1 MLMVDASCPGAT
13 EILPLYVFETAKSI
27 GRISMVSGINDRPV
41 VEDIRLLATQMVR
54 HDRWHLSGNQV

>member
-1 MLMVDASCPGAT
+1 MLLGDDSTSGAT
-13 EILPLYVFETAKSI
+13 EILPLYMFETAKSI

-54 HDRWHLSGNQV
+54 HDR